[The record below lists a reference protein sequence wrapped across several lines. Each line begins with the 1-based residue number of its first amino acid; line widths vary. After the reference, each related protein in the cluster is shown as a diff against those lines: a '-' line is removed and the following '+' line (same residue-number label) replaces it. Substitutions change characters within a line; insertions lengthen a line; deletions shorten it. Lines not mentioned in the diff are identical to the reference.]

1 MWSKKKKKRAI
12 DTIITYGK
20 PHKYWL
26 LRGVL
31 ATIGVVFFRLF
42 MPWPL
47 RWVVE
52 VVFSKGLH
60 GGMAVMDILPEW
72 GDPILWFGAIYILLA
87 VGLGICELIQRV
99 NIMRFAAQTVHG
111 MRADSVKGASLL
123 PVEKRSATGEIISRI
138 IGDSARVKA
147 GLSGVI
153 LHGLQNGLLF
163 LAVCTV
169 LLFVSVQLGL
179 IFLVAGLIALFIGL
193 GTSTPV
199 AKIASKQRRKEGDY
213 AVAIQDGL
221 DSGSGDG
228 LKLDEL
234 NDSSSRKEVRTTKII
249 AVSSL
254 YVHILLAVAVCIALW
269 VGARGVESGSILPGE
284 LFLFIA
290 YALTVHRRMVQ
301 VGRQSAR
308 SGKVLACADR
318 ISAFIQSADSAR
330 EVNDYQPES
339 PIKSLVRDLRFEG
352 VRLSSV
358 RGRGS
363 RSRLKRMDLK
373 IESGSRVA
381 VIGKVGS
388 GKSSLLRILAG
399 RDLPDGGKILWDDTE
414 TQDDEDL
421 LSSMVTYLAQEPSF
435 PPCQIWRFLG
445 LQGPGVFTDETSETL
460 DKITALTVLKSI
472 PEGLDKKLSSAN
484 FSRNEARVLSLA
496 RVLLTDDS
504 KFWVLDSP
512 LQGLRGKRAARCIEE
527 IMKHAAGRTLVMAL
541 STAKELERFDRVI
554 QMRSSRIEFDGSPEE
569 FKRRKKERV

>member
-1 MWSKKKKKRAI
+1 MWNKKKQKRAI

-20 PHKYWL
+20 PHKQWL
-26 LRGVL
+26 LRGVC

-52 VVFSKGLH
+52 VVFAKGSHSGL
-60 GGMAVMDILPEW
+60 AIMDILPEW
-72 GDPILWFGAIYILLA
+72 GDPILWFGAIYLLMA
-87 VGLGICELIQRV
+87 VGLGISELIQRV

-123 PVEKRSATGEIISRI
+123 PVEKRSALGEVISRI
-138 IGDSARVKA
+138 IGDSARIKA
-147 GLSGVI
+147 GLAGVI

-163 LAVCTV
+163 LSVCAV
-169 LLFVSVQLGL
+169 LLYVSVQLGM
-179 IFLVAGLIALFIGL
+179 IFLVAGLIALLIGL

-213 AVAIQDGL
+213 AVAIQEGL
-221 DSGSGDG
+221 DGSGDE
-228 LKLDEL
+228 LQLNEL
-234 NDSSSRKEVRTTKII
+234 NDSSARKEVRTTKII

-254 YVHILLAVAVCIALW
+254 YVHILLAAAVCIALW
-269 VGARGVESGSILPGE
+269 VGARGVEDGSIMPGE

-318 ISAFIQSADSAR
+318 ISAFIQNAESAQA
-330 EVNDYQPES
+330 VNDEYVPGTKK
-339 PIKSLVRDLRFEG
+339 PLLKGLRLEG
-352 VRLSSV
+352 VRLSSI
-358 RGRGS
+358 RGQGARPM
-363 RSRLKRMDLK
+363 LKRMDLV
-373 IESGSRVA
+373 IEPGSRVA

-388 GKSSLLRILAG
+388 GKSSLLKILAG
-399 RDLPDGGKILWDDTE
+399 RDLPDGGKIFWDDTE
-414 TQDDEDL
+414 TQDDEDA
-421 LSSMVTYLAQEPSF
+421 LSKMVAYLSQEPSF

-445 LQGPGVFTDETSETL
+445 LEGPGLLTDEVSKTL
-460 DKITALTVLKSI
+460 KNITAMTVLKSI

-496 RVLLTDDS
+496 RLLFTDDS

-512 LQGLRGKRAARCIEE
+512 MQGLRGKRATSCLDE
-527 IMKHAAGRTLVMAL
+527 IMKHATGRTLVIAL
-541 STAKELERFDRVI
+541 STARALERFDRVI
-554 QMRSSRIEFDGSPEE
+554 QMRSSRVEFDGTPVE
-569 FKRRKKERV
+569 FKRWKKERI